1 MNLDMKRIIAL
12 VVALSMPL
20 LMSAQAKIITK
31 KMKIGDFPTKT
42 TKVVMTGNPFYD
54 GSLQEEMNSRWRISP
69 YEFCSLEEYDRLKTD
84 PSYYFLLTVAG
95 QFKSEN
101 APGVKMLTLVKGGLG
116 SDKGLDGMF
125 EVITVPLCPAEDPSG
140 REIVMLPALLDIVQN
155 YVTDAMETDLEG
167 YSGLTNYSLN
177 LKKARRFKI
186 AFAEEDLAAEVDAA
200 VRAAYIDANMEVA
213 EADYVDEYMDSH
225 APKTLVSYV
234 VAPSGNGEGS
244 YCYKMLIDAGTH
256 QLYYFRKHKI
266 TKKYGVGFLTEDLKK
281 IAASR

>member
-1 MNLDMKRIIAL
+1 
-12 VVALSMPL
+12 MPL

-69 YEFCSLEEYDRLKTD
+69 YEFCSMEEYDRIKSD

-101 APGVKMLTLVKGGLG
+101 APGVRMLTLVKGGLG
-116 SDKGLDGMF
+116 SDKGIDGMF

-140 REIVMLPALLDIVQN
+140 REFVMLPALLDIVQD
-155 YVTDAMETDLEG
+155 YVTDAMETDLDG

-186 AFAEEDLAAEVDAA
+186 AFAEEDLAAEVRAA
-200 VRAAYIDANMEVA
+200 ERAAYIDANMEVA
-213 EADYVDEYMDSH
+213 EADYVDEYMASN

-256 QLYYFRKHKI
+256 KLYYFRKHKI